1 MSMPGPSRGDG
12 PASRFIAFIARFVRS
27 LGENRQRS
35 LVTRVLIAA
44 CVLLALAER
53 FSQEIT
59 YRCIFTPALAE
70 SQPYRFLTSAFLHA
84 GFWHIVLNMYALWL
98 LGCVLEPMLGR
109 WRFLAL
115 YLLSAIGGNVAVLLT
130 ADPLGSSW
138 GIATVGASGAV
149 FGLLGALVIV
159 YRIIGAD
166 MTNLLVVIGLNVA
179 INFIPNTNISWQSH
193 IGGFVMGVLLVFAM
207 SRTRTLAPAWRTAAD
222 AAADCNDARS
232 THQPLPP
239 GPSTTPSPPRQPPS
253 SQWKDYH
260 PTPARSNDTTGPAP
274 TTPTSTHDAA
284 HPTAQHTSRSCC
296 CAHPLGPP
304 RRAVEPPRFVH
315 GKGRV
320 R

>member
-70 SQPYRFLTSAFLHA
+70 SQPYRFVTSAFLHA

-109 WRFLAL
+109 W
-115 YLLSAIGGNVAVLLT
+115 
-130 ADPLGSSW
+130 LGSSW

-207 SRTRTLAPAWRTAAD
+207 SRTRTLAPVWRTAAD
-222 AAADCNDARS
+222 AAAVS
-232 THQPLPP
+232 
-239 GPSTTPSPPRQPPS
+239 
-253 SQWKDYH
+253 
-260 PTPARSNDTTGPAP
+260 
-274 TTPTSTHDAA
+274 AA
-284 HPTAQHTSRSCC
+284 VLAVTA
-296 CAHPLGPP
+296 
-304 RRAVEPPRFVH
+304 AVMW
-315 GKGRV
+315 GYRV
-320 R
+320 